1 MQISDNLSL
10 KNVSFGKKVDHVSPY
25 NEIISWEK
33 EITLDR
39 LVLDGSPFYLR
50 KSPASPQLIIS
61 EVIIKDKI
69 LDGVMNWFSLDK
81 LSSL

>member
-25 NEIISWEK
+25 NEIISWEE

-50 KSPASPQLIIS
+50 KSPASP
-61 EVIIKDKI
+61 
-69 LDGVMNWFSLDK
+69 
-81 LSSL
+81 